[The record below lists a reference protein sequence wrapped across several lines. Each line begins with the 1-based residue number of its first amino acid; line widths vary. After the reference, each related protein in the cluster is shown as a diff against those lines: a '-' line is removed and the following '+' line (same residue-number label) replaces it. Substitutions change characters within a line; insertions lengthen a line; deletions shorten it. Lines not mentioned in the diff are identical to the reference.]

1 MKSSQ
6 SGPWAWKQFWW
17 VVALTAC
24 LGAAPSIAYAQAAI
38 AGVVKDASGAVLPGV
53 TVEASSPAL
62 IEKTRSAVSD
72 GTGQYRIENLRPGV
86 YTVRFALSGFS
97 TISREGVELSG
108 SATVSV
114 NADLRVGSLEETVTV
129 TGESP
134 VVDLQSAQ
142 RQTVLSNDVI
152 KAIPT
157 AGSYNALLV
166 LVPALLGGQQDVSTG
181 PCNSCTFSAHGT
193 LLSLGG
199 NRANT
204 DGRLL
209 VDGISIAVP
218 QAGGTNYLT
227 DTRNAQ
233 EVAFTVSGSM
243 GEVES
248 GGPVMNIIPRSG
260 GNTVTGNG
268 FLSWANGD
276 LQSSNL
282 SDELKALRIT
292 PSPLI
297 KSYDLSAA
305 VGGPLRK
312 DRAWF
317 FGTMRGQGN
326 SAYIT
331 NMYYNKNAGDPS
343 KWLYERDLS
352 RQAFNDKTWQNA
364 SGRITAQV
372 TPRNK
377 VNIFW
382 DEQSVCAKC
391 ENGGNYANA
400 TTSPEANGYGDLTP
414 MRFQQATWT
423 SPVNNKLLLEG
434 GFGYFFSRWGGRAKE
449 DPNTE
454 NLVRII
460 EQCSIVVNGVACPA
474 NGGTPGLMYRSQTTD
489 LFSDGRNKNI
499 TTTWRATLAYVT
511 GGNSFKFGY
520 VGNKLG
526 DLRSANRGANDLRY
540 RVNNGVPNQLTQYV
554 HDQQQDLWM
563 RNDALYAQQQW
574 TRGRLTLQGALRFDH
589 AWSWA
594 PPQRLETRFWATP
607 LVFDET
613 PVVDSYKDLT
623 PRAAVTYDLF
633 GNGKT
638 ALKATLGKY
647 LESTVTA
654 SNYGLGNPAAR
665 IATNVT
671 RTWTDRNGNWTPD
684 CDLRNPLAQ
693 DFGTTGDF
701 CGPISNQNFGT
712 ATFSNT
718 IDPEILKGWGV
729 RPSDWNWGVSVQHE
743 VLPRTSVEVGF
754 FHREFF
760 GFAVTDN
767 QAVSP
772 SDFSQFSITAP
783 QDPRLANGGGYQ
795 VGTLYDLNNPALFGV
810 TRNYITYADRYGD
823 AYQKF
828 NGIDVNVS
836 ARPGNGL
843 TVQGG
848 FSGGYSTSD
857 NCEVRAKVPE
867 IALLNPYCHIET
879 SFLPQ
884 YKGIA
889 TYIVPTIDVAIS
901 GTFTSKPGIQVSGFG
916 TAVAGGA
923 FAANYTVSNAVVTP
937 ILGRPLAGSAPN
949 ITVNLIE
956 PHSILGERVNELNM
970 RVGKIFRFGAGRA
983 NVGVDFYNLLN
994 AATPLSYNQAFIAGG
1009 AWLTP
1014 TSVLSA
1020 RFAKLSLQLD
1030 F

>member
-1 MKSSQ
+1 
-6 SGPWAWKQFWW
+6 
-17 VVALTAC
+17 
-24 LGAAPSIAYAQAAI
+24 
-38 AGVVKDASGAVLPGV
+38 
-53 TVEASSPAL
+53 
-62 IEKTRSAVSD
+62 
-72 GTGQYRIENLRPGV
+72 
-86 YTVRFALSGFS
+86 
-97 TISREGVELSG
+97 
-108 SATVSV
+108 
-114 NADLRVGSLEETVTV
+114 
-129 TGESP
+129 
-134 VVDLQSAQ
+134 
-142 RQTVLSNDVI
+142 VI

-166 LVPALLGGQQDVSTG
+166 LVPGLLGGQQDVSTG

-233 EVAFTVSGSM
+233 EITFVVSGSM

-260 GNTVTGNG
+260 GNTLSGNG
-268 FLSWANGD
+268 YVAWANGD

-282 SDELKALRIT
+282 SDELRALRIT

-297 KSYDLSAA
+297 KNYDLSAA
-305 VGGPLRK
+305 AGGPLQR
-312 DRAWF
+312 DRVWF
-317 FGTMRGQGN
+317 FGTLRGQGN
-326 SAYIT
+326 SNYIT
-331 NMYYNKNAGDPS
+331 NMYYNKNAGDPN
-343 KWLYERDLS
+343 KWLYEPDLS
-352 RQAFNDKTWQNA
+352 RQAFNDKTWHNA
-364 SGRITAQV
+364 SGRITMQV

-377 VNIFW
+377 VHVFW
-382 DEQSVCAKC
+382 DEQKVCTKC

-400 TTSPEANGYGDLTP
+400 TTSPEANGYGDLHP

-434 GFGYFFSRWGGRAKE
+434 GFGYFFSRWGGRAKQ

-454 NLVRII
+454 SLVRVI
-460 EQCSIVVNGVACPA
+460 EQCSAGCPA
-474 NGGTPGLMYRSQTTD
+474 NGNIPNLMYRSQTTD

-499 TTTWRATLAYVT
+499 TTTWRATAAYVT
-511 GGNSFKFGY
+511 GGSSFRFGY
-520 VGNKLG
+520 IGNKLG

-540 RVNNGVPNQLTQYV
+540 RVNNGIPNQLTQYV
-554 HDQQQDLWM
+554 HEQQNDLWM
-563 RNDALYAQQQW
+563 RNDAFYAQQQW
-574 TRGRLTLQGALRFDH
+574 TRGRLTLQGALRFDR

-594 PPQRLETRFWATP
+594 PPQRLETRFWAQP

-623 PRAAVTYDLF
+623 PRASVTYDLF
-633 GNGKT
+633 GTGKT

-654 SNYGLGNPAAR
+654 SNYGSGNPTSR
-665 IATNVT
+665 IATNVF
-671 RTWTDRNGNWTPD
+671 RTWNDDNGNFNPD
-684 CDLRNPLAQ
+684 CDLRNA
-693 DFGTTGDF
+693 GTQGTQATGDGIDF
-701 CGPISNQNFGT
+701 CGPISNVNFGT

-718 IDPEILKGWGV
+718 IDPGILKGWGV

-754 FHREFF
+754 FHREFY
-760 GFAVTDN
+760 GFQVTDN
-767 QAVSP
+767 LAVAP
-772 SDFSQFSITAP
+772 GDFSQFSITAP
-783 QDPRLANGGGYQ
+783 QDSRLPNGGGYQ
-795 VGTLYDLNNPALFGV
+795 VGTLYDLNVPSLFGV
-810 TRNYITYADRYGD
+810 TNNYVTYADRYGD
-823 AYQKF
+823 AYQTY
-828 NGIDVNVS
+828 NGIDVTVS
-836 ARPGNGL
+836 GRPRNGL
-843 TVQGG
+843 TFQGG

-889 TYIVPTIDVAIS
+889 TYILPKIDVSLSA
-901 GTFTSKPGIQVSGFG
+901 TFTSKPGIQVSGFG
-916 TAVAGGA
+916 TPVAGGA
-923 FAANYTVSNAVVTP
+923 FAANYTVSNAVVSQT
-937 ILGRPLAGSAPN
+937 LGRPLSGSAPN

-956 PHSILGERVNELNM
+956 PHSVLGERVNELNL
-970 RVGKIFRFGAGRA
+970 RVGKILRFGNSRA
-983 NVGVDFYNLLN
+983 NVGVDIYNLLN
-994 AATPLSYNQAFIAGG
+994 AATPLSYNQAFIPQG

-1020 RFAKLSLQLD
+1020 RFAKLSMQLD